1 MDIPLTKLQKQ
12 IIIGTLLGDG
22 CLEFSGFHGSRLQV
36 KQAKKYK
43 NYVFWMHEKLENL
56 CKSTP
61 KQRRD
66 NKQWYFSTRHLNK
79 LTELRKLFYSQNK
92 KQVPANI
99 SKLLIS
105 PLSIAIWYMDDG
117 CLDWRPKDHYAFTLS
132 TDCFSL
138 KDVSLLQETL
148 QKNFGVVT
156 SVHNS
161 LCRGKRYPK
170 IYIGA
175 KGRDKF
181 LSLIKPYILDCFSHK
196 LPPL

>member
-22 CLEFSGFHGSRLQV
+22 CLEFSGFHGSRLQA

-43 NYVFWMHEKLENL
+43 DYVFWMYKKLKNL

-66 NKQWYFSTRHLNK
+66 NKQWYFSTRHLDE
-79 LTELRKLFYSQNK
+79 LTELRKLFYSSNK
-92 KQVPANI
+92 KRVPTDI
-99 SKLLIS
+99 SQLLIS
-105 PLSIAIWYMDDG
+105 PLSIAVWYMDDG
-117 CLDWRPKDHYAFTLS
+117 YLDWRPKDHYAFTLN

-148 QKNFGVVT
+148 WKNFGVVT

-170 IYIGA
+170 IYIGV

-181 LSLIKPYILDCFSHK
+181 LSLVKPYLLDCFSHK